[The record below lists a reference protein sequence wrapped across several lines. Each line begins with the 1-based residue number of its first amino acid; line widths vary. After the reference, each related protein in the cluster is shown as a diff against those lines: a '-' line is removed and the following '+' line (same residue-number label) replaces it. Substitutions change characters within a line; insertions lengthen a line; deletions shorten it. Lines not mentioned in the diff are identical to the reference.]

1 MTAQRIFELEKR
13 DGNNLYDI
21 HFYLEGIFWKSYEWS
36 AYLSHIFPSDLQDSK
51 KLKILKKQTKYND
64 NGFIQVGLQLSSFE
78 KYFPN
83 VVDDDEIF
91 ELDRKHIIIH
101 SEKYFTEYDFSNYEL
116 ILNECK
122 NKIPFNSNLHK
133 NNKPYETRINS
144 LLNEIISYPIESKSL
159 VDNTSFLIGIKNT
172 AIKIKNSI

>member
-21 HFYLEGIFWKSYEWS
+21 HFYLEGIFWKSYGMEC
-36 AYLSHIFPSDLQDSK
+36 LFESHIFHQIYKIAK

-83 VVDDDEIF
+83 AVDDEEIF
-91 ELDRKHIIIH
+91 ELDRKTH
-101 SEKYFTEYDFSNYEL
+101 YY
-116 ILNECK
+116 
-122 NKIPFNSNLHK
+122 
-133 NNKPYETRINS
+133 
-144 LLNEIISYPIESKSL
+144 
-159 VDNTSFLIGIKNT
+159 SF
-172 AIKIKNSI
+172 